1 MQLAL
6 SAEKITINASVLRLS
21 ICIRSALT
29 NLLGDGKCRVTI
41 KRHQY
46 IPQNAAAFGVMRIR
60 SFHSDALPALRLDSL
75 EPVVYSS
82 LRMAASWQALPDGHC
97 PEVNRSET
105 DFLLQTRNSARQARD
120 RRHPA
125 SHDPEAVRRQW
136 QLWRIRNLSPYAP
149 VRIDV
154 D

>member
-6 SAEKITINASVLRLS
+6 SAVKITVNASVLRLS

-60 SFHSDALPALRLDSL
+60 SFHSAALPALRLDSL
-75 EPVVYSS
+75 EPVVVYSS
-82 LRMAASWQALPDGHC
+82 LRMAASRQALPDGHC
-97 PEVNRSET
+97 PEVADCRPMIEYRWRTGAPGRTRTLHVRS
-105 DFLLQTRNSARQARD
+105 S
-120 RRHPA
+120 
-125 SHDPEAVRRQW
+125 
-136 QLWRIRNLSPYAP
+136 LS
-149 VRIDV
+149 
-154 D
+154 